1 MHQLFEPSVND
12 MKITKESLESQ
23 AVRYLR
29 THILEGHIK
38 LGEKLVESALAKQ
51 LELSRSTVRMAL
63 NSLVN
68 EGLVIQKPYSG
79 WQVVEINQQDLWE
92 LYHLRVALESEAAAM
107 AAKWASCDDKALLA
121 DFFQEYQLLCL
132 QHSGDTRRISEMD
145 WQLHQMI
152 IEMCGSERM
161 QSQYKQIL
169 YPLQAYIAL
178 THQDYDLSDSASS
191 HQALVQAIC
200 AGDAETAAQQA
211 RANITP
217 MTRSAD

>member
-1 MHQLFEPSVND
+1 

-23 AVRYLR
+23 ATRYLR
-29 THILEGHIK
+29 RHILEGHIK

-92 LYHLRVALESEAAAM
+92 LYHLRIALESEAASM
-107 AAKWASCDDKALLA
+107 AAKWASADDKTRLA
-121 DFFQEYQLLCL
+121 DFFQEYQRLCL
-132 QHSGDTRRISEMD
+132 QHSTDTRSISAMD
-145 WQLHQMI
+145 WQLHLLI
-152 IEMCGSERM
+152 IEICGSERM
-161 QSQYKQIL
+161 KSQYMQIL

-178 THQDYDLSDSASS
+178 THQDYDLSNSASS

-200 AGDAETAAQQA
+200 AGDAATASYQA
-211 RANITP
+211 RVNITP
-217 MTRSAD
+217 MTHI

>member
-1 MHQLFEPSVND
+1 

-38 LGEKLVESALAKQ
+38 LGDKLVESALAKQ

-107 AAKWASCDDKALLA
+107 AAKWASADDKAGLA

-132 QHSGDTRRISEMD
+132 QHGDDTRRISEMD
-145 WQLHQMI
+145 WQLHLMI
-152 IEMCGSERM
+152 IKICGSERM
-161 QSQYKQIL
+161 LNQYKQIL

-217 MTRSAD
+217 MLRGADVV

>member
-1 MHQLFEPSVND
+1 
-12 MKITKESLESQ
+12 MKIIKESLESQ
-23 AVRYLR
+23 ATRYLR

-92 LYHLRVALESEAAAM
+92 LYHLRVALEGEAAAM
-107 AAKWASCDDKALLA
+107 AAKWASSEDKTRLA

-132 QHSGDTRRISEMD
+132 QHSTDTRRISEMD
-145 WQLHQMI
+145 WQLHQLI
-152 IEMCGSERM
+152 IEICGSERM
-161 QSQYKQIL
+161 LNQYKQIL
-169 YPLQAYIAL
+169 YPLQAYIAI

-200 AGDAETAAQQA
+200 AGDAETAAEQA

-217 MTRSAD
+217 MPRAGDVPEKN

>member
-1 MHQLFEPSVND
+1 
-12 MKITKESLESQ
+12 MKIIKESLESQ
-23 AVRYLR
+23 AIRYLR

-79 WQVVEINQQDLWE
+79 WQVVEINEQDLWE
-92 LYHLRVALESEAAAM
+92 LYHLRVALEGEAAAM
-107 AAKWASCDDKALLA
+107 AAKWACSDDKRRLA

-132 QHSGDTRRISEMD
+132 QHSDDTRRISVMD
-145 WQLHQMI
+145 WQLHQLI
-152 IEMCGSERM
+152 IEICGSERM
-161 QSQYKQIL
+161 LNQYKQIL
-169 YPLQAYIAL
+169 YPLQAYIAI

-200 AGDAETAAQQA
+200 AGDAETAAEQA

-217 MTRSAD
+217 MFRTDLAKSDLVKTD